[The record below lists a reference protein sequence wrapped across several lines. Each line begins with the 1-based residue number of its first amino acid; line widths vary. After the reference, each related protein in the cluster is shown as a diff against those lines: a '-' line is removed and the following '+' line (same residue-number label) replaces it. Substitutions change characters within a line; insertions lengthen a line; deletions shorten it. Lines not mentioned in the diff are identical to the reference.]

1 VKIGNIK
8 LKNPFVAAPMAGY
21 TDKAYRLVVREYGCA
36 LVFTEMISAQA
47 LVLGN
52 KATAALIDLE
62 GEEPPVAVQLFG
74 SSPPVVAQAA
84 CIAEEKGASLIDL
97 NFGCPVPKVVSCGE
111 GAALM
116 RDLDRAA
123 EIMRQVARAVKVPV
137 TVKIR
142 KGWDEKSVNAVEMAR
157 LAEEAGIAAITV
169 HGRTREQFYAGKADW
184 EIIRKVKEA
193 VSIPVIG
200 NGDVWQPED
209 ALRMLRETGCDAVM
223 IGRGSLGNPWIFQ
236 RAAALWETGENLPAP
251 SLLERA
257 EVAVH
262 HLDLAISFKGEEKA
276 VRDLRKHLIWY
287 FKGWRGAARLRE
299 KMVRAESR
307 NEVVRLLEEF
317 VQGESCLQ
325 PGNLL
330 E

>member
-1 VKIGNIK
+1 MKIGNVE

-21 TDKAYRLVVREYGCA
+21 TDKAYRFLVREYGCA

-52 KATAALIDLE
+52 RATEKLIDLE
-62 GEEPPVAVQLFG
+62 GEKPPVAVQLFG
-74 SSPPVVAQAA
+74 SSPQVIARAAQ
-84 CIAEEKGASLIDL
+84 IAEAKGATLVDL

-116 RDLDRAA
+116 RDLDKAA
-123 EIMRQVARAVKVPV
+123 EIMQQVVAAVSVPV

-142 KGWDEKSVNAVEMAR
+142 KGWDAERVTAIEVAR
-157 LAEEAGIAAITV
+157 LAEKAGIAAITV
-169 HGRTREQFYAGKADW
+169 HGRTREQFYAGEADW

-209 ALRMLRETGCDAVM
+209 ALRMLKETGCDGVM

-236 RAAALWETGENLPAP
+236 RALALWKTGELLPPP

-257 EVAVH
+257 RVAMR

-299 KMVRAESR
+299 KIVRAESR
-307 NEVVRLLEEF
+307 SEIKQLLQGF
-317 VQGESCLQ
+317 VQGESCL
-325 PGNLL
+325 PGGNLI